1 MEEYQ
6 LRVVEEKSELD
17 ARIEKLHRFMMGSQY
32 DKLSELKRDQLVR
45 QHIAMSQYSGILG
58 ERING
63 FTGS

>member
-1 MEEYQ
+1 MET
-6 LRVVEEKSELD
+6 LVEEKRELD
-17 ARIEKLHRFMMGSQY
+17 LRIEMLHRYMMGSQY
-32 DKLSELKRDQLVR
+32 DKLSELERDQLVR

>member
-1 MEEYQ
+1 M
-6 LRVVEEKSELD
+6 VDEKTELD
-17 ARIEKLHRFMMGSQY
+17 VKIEALHRFMMGSQY

-45 QHIAMSQYSGILG
+45 QHIAMSQYSGILR